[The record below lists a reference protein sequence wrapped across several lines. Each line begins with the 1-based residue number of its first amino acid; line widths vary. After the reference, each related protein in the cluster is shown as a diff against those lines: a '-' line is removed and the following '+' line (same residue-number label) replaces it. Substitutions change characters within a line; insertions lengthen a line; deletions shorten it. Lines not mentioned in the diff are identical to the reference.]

1 MTPDQLAAIKASA
14 TRPRRTVPIVLD
26 GDLAEKIRVL
36 LFEQEIGEA
45 SANDK
50 RLASKV
56 RKRAA
61 EIDAE
66 LDQLY
71 AQAEAS
77 TLNVVVEGLRGTDF
91 TAFKAEHPSRPDNT
105 ADVIWGFN
113 VEDGRD
119 PLIRLTQKGH
129 RSGDDPNLHPIEEL
143 DWLLGFMTEWQRETL
158 FIAAAGVCRG
168 DDSVPPRR
176 ASSTTQTSGAE

>member
-71 AQAEAS
+71 AQA
-77 TLNVVVEGLRGTDF
+77 
-91 TAFKAEHPSRPDNT
+91 
-105 ADVIWGFN
+105 
-113 VEDGRD
+113 
-119 PLIRLTQKGH
+119 
-129 RSGDDPNLHPIEEL
+129 
-143 DWLLGFMTEWQRETL
+143 
-158 FIAAAGVCRG
+158 
-168 DDSVPPRR
+168 
-176 ASSTTQTSGAE
+176 